1 MKLYKYISTLIIAFL
16 ISGLTIG
23 QDLIS
28 AKELAK
34 IMKNDNVVVVDTRK
48 TKDYNKTHI
57 KGAIHVYQGDLDVK
71 TPVKGVLKKPSEL
84 ATFFGKKGI
93 SEKNEIVL
101 YCNKGTNAGRVY
113 WALKYMGANNVK
125 ILDGQMKAWKSDRKP
140 ITKKAST
147 RKVTTF
153 NKTLHKEYS
162 ARMSDVKKSMNDAS
176 IVLIDARDA
185 DEYNGTKENKKNETL
200 RKGHIPGAISIP
212 KSSLVDSKSKLKSK
226 DALAAI
232 FNKAGVTSDK
242 KVIIYCKSSSRA
254 GLEFMALTSILGY
267 KNVKVYDGAFYEW
280 EAIASNDVVK

>member
-1 MKLYKYISTLIIAFL
+1 MKTYKYLSTVIIAFL
-16 ISGLTIG
+16 ISSLAIG

-34 IMKNDNVVVVDTRK
+34 KMNDDNVVVVDTRK

-84 ATFFGKKGI
+84 AALFGSKGI
-93 SEKNEIVL
+93 SEKNEIIL

-113 WALKYMGANNVK
+113 WALKYMGAENVK
-125 ILDGQMKAWKSDRKP
+125 ILDGQMKAWKSERKP

-147 RKVTTF
+147 RKATTF
-153 NKTLHKEYS
+153 NKTLHKEYL
-162 ARMSDVKKSMNDAS
+162 ARMSDVKKSINDNN
-176 IVLIDARDA
+176 IVLVDARDIE
-185 DEYNGTKENKKNETL
+185 EYNGTKEDKL

-212 KSSLVDSKSKLKSK
+212 KKSLIDSKNKLKK
-226 DALAAI
+226 KETLAKI
-232 FNKAGVTSDK
+232 FNDAGVTSDK
-242 KVIIYCKSSSRA
+242 KVIVYCKSSSRA